1 MHYFKF
7 NIGDYHKKAG
17 RLSML
22 EHGAYTLLI
31 HACYDRERF
40 PTEEEALDW
49 CWART
54 DDEVQAVKFVL
65 RKFFEEQDGRFY
77 QKRIEDEITNF
88 HEKSEKNREIALK
101 READRRTKRE
111 EKNTK
116 RGESSTKREPNA
128 HDAPPNHK
136 PITNNQDNNM
146 ATDKPADDMFDDFWK
161 MYPKKEAKVKAQQ
174 AWRKLSKTKKQK
186 AINDIRHRFDGT
198 DRRYIPLP
206 ASYINAERW
215 EDEQQNKNNDPT
227 EWAI

>member
-40 PTEEEALDW
+40 PTEDEALDW

-54 DDEVQAVKFVL
+54 DEEVQAVKFVL

-101 READRRTKRE
+101 REAARRTKRE

-116 RGESSTKREPNA
+116 RDESSTKREPNA
-128 HDAPPNHK
+128 HEAPPNHK
-136 PITNNQDNNM
+136 PITKNHYKF
-146 ATDKPADDMFDDFWK
+146 TP
-161 MYPKKEAKVKAQQ
+161 PSVKEVREYCQERSNGVDPQTFVDHYEANGWMRGKTKVKD
-174 AWRKLSKTKKQK
+174 WK
-186 AINDIRHRFDGT
+186 ACVRT
-198 DRRYIPLP
+198 
-206 ASYINAERW
+206 W
-215 EDEQQNKNNDPT
+215 EKNNKPQQRI
-227 EWAI
+227 EWE